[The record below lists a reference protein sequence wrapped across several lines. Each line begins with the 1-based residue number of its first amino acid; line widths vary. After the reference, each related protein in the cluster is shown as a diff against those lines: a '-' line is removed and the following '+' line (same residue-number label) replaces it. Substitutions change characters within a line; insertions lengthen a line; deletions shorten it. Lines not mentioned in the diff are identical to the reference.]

1 MSAED
6 VRVRYWLSEIE
17 ARKKAEKE
25 YRERGRTILEMYSGK
40 KPEVVPFNILFSNTE
55 TMFPALYSNVPRA
68 VVERRFKDDDP
79 VGKISADAGRRM
91 LDFLLDT
98 NVDGYETYD
107 QGMRGAVLDALLP
120 GRGVTA
126 VKYDADIGVLDPGET
141 DPTQNPEKTEEEETP
156 ADELA
161 EEPAEYKKSELVCLD
176 AKIWNKVIIG
186 PGKKWSK
193 VPWVAFEE
201 DIDQEEAERLF
212 GREMANNLTY
222 TKPETDDG
230 DSPKKDDESEGSR
243 KVAVVY
249 QIWHK
254 AKREVVFLGES
265 YKEGFLKVVPDPLGL
280 TGFYNI
286 PKPLQFIEKSND
298 LTPTALFDLYENQAK
313 ELNVLTVR
321 INNLAKAIKAR
332 GIYDSTLGVDI
343 KNLMDAMDN
352 ELVPADNSSSLAAE
366 KGLQNAIWFMP
377 LDTMILTLR
386 ELMGAREACKQI
398 IYEIMG
404 IADIMR
410 GASNASETLG
420 AQQIKQNWGNLRL
433 KRVQKEVQRYARD
446 LLRMMLEVAATKFSP
461 ETWKAMTGLPIPLAE
476 EKASAQAQ
484 LQGLQQQAQ
493 MAAQQAQMTG
503 QPPQPPPP
511 IDPQL
516 QQMAQSPSWDEVLA
530 ILRDDTQRAYRIDIE
545 TNSTVEPE
553 AAEDQKNIQELMATM
568 GQFLNGVGPLVA
580 QGVMPF
586 QAAQAM
592 LLACTRR
599 YRFGTEVEEMIKAM
613 QPPKQADPQE
623 QEKAKADAEA
633 QKHQADLADKDKE
646 RQANLQMK
654 QVESQ
659 QKAQEDQQK
668 AMLEAKKVEADAM
681 VKAQEAVAKAQADAQ
696 VRLEQI
702 AADERRFN
710 RELQM
715 KERLEKY
722 KCDKSVEG
730 EEKKSRIQVEGQR
743 SIAKI
748 NSIGKNAEEATL
760 EMENQGEEPP
770 SALAR
775 ILEGQQAILATQQQL
790 IKVISADVVH
800 ERGPD
805 NRIFKS
811 RRNLQ

>member
-17 ARKKAEKE
+17 ARKKAEKQFHSKG
-25 YRERGRTILEMYSGK
+25 REILEIYAGK
-40 KPEVVPFNILFSNTE
+40 KPEAVPFNILFSNTE

-79 VGKISADAGRRM
+79 VGKLSADAGRRM

-141 DPTQNPEKTEEEETP
+141 DPTQNPDKTEEEETP
-156 ADELA
+156 ADEAA

-222 TKPETDDG
+222 AKPETDDG
-230 DSPKKDDESEGSR
+230 DAPKKDDESEGSR

-254 AKREVVFLGES
+254 AKREIIFIGDS
-265 YKEGFLKVVPDPLGL
+265 YKDGFLKVVPDPLGL

-332 GIYDSTLGVDI
+332 GIYDSQLGTDI
-343 KNLMDAMDN
+343 KNLMDSMDN
-352 ELVPADNSSSLAAE
+352 ELVPADNASSLAAE

-377 LDTMILTLR
+377 LDTMIVTLR
-386 ELMGAREACKQI
+386 ELMGTREACKQT

-461 ETWKAMTGLPIPLAE
+461 ETWKAMTGLPIPLAD
-476 EKASAQAQ
+476 EKMQAQ
-484 LQGLQQQAQ
+484 MQLQAMQQQAM
-493 MAAQQAQMTG
+493 MAQQQAQMTG
-503 QPPQPPPP
+503 QPAQPPQPP
-511 IDPQL
+511 DPQL
-516 QQMAQSPSWDEVLA
+516 EQMANSPSWDDVLA
-530 ILRDDTQRAYRIDIE
+530 LLRDDIQRAYRIDIE

-553 AAEDQKNIQELMATM
+553 AAEDQKNIQDLMGAL
-568 GQFLNGVGPLVA
+568 GQFLNGIGPLVA

-592 LLACTRR
+592 MLAITRR
-599 YRFGTEVEEMIKAM
+599 YRFGTEIEEQIKAM
-613 QPPKQADPQE
+613 QPPKQADPQ
-623 QEKAKADAEA
+623 AEA
-633 QKHQADLADKDKE
+633 QAKEAAEQKKLQMQMDDKEKE
-646 RQANLQMK
+646 RQANLQIK
-654 QVESQ
+654 QAETQ
-659 QKAQEDQQK
+659 QKASEDQK
-668 AMLEAKKVEADAM
+668 TAMIEAEKVKSDAM
-681 VKAQEAVAKAQADAQ
+681 VKAQEAIAKAQADAQ
-696 VRLEQI
+696 VRLAEI
-702 AADERRFN
+702 AADERRFQ

-722 KCDKSVEG
+722 KCDKGVEG
-730 EEKKSRIQVEGQR
+730 EQAKAKIQVEGQR

-748 NSIGKNAEEATL
+748 NAIQKGGEETEL
-760 EMENQGEEPP
+760 EIENQGEEPP
-770 SALAR
+770 SALAK

-790 IKVISADVVH
+790 IRVLSADVVH

-805 NRIFKS
+805 NRISRS